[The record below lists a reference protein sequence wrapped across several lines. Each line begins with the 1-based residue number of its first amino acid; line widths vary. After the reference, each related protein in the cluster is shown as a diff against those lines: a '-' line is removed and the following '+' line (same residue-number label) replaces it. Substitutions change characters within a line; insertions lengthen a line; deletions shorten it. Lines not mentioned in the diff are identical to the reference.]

1 MAVELTESAA
11 RHVASMLEKRGQGLG
26 LRLGTKK
33 SGCTGFSYV
42 VDYADDSSENDVV
55 FESHGVKVVVDKQ
68 SLQQIDGLEV
78 GERVDRPPFGR
89 CGIFVLSCDPET
101 VDTDSAANVRSN
113 TGAAR
118 SPLAPSRIIAVSKCA
133 CL

>member
-11 RHVASMLEKRGQGLG
+11 KHVASMLQKRGQGMG

-55 FESHGVKVVVDKQ
+55 FESHGVKVVVDKP

-78 GERVDRPPFGR
+78 DYLKNNAINQGFEFRNPNVKDACGCGESFSV
-89 CGIFVLSCDPET
+89 
-101 VDTDSAANVRSN
+101 
-113 TGAAR
+113 
-118 SPLAPSRIIAVSKCA
+118 
-133 CL
+133 